1 MAESKPEIKYFIP
14 EININIDD
22 NNPKDSP
29 SGLNKL
35 FAQIKNIENMH
46 NNSLIMTEVSNSKIP
61 GASQIF
67 NSSFLVHQGIKY

>member
-14 EININIDD
+14 EININIDY

-35 FAQIKNIENMH
+35 FAKIKNIENMH
-46 NNSLIMTEVSNSKIP
+46 NNSLIMTELSNSTIRAHHK
-61 GASQIF
+61 
-67 NSSFLVHQGIKY
+67 FLILHFWFIKE